1 MAVFYTNRAGET
13 SVIEVGPKDQSL
25 GPVDLAKAFIQ
36 ERFFSNS
43 NTDSPWGPIVG
54 GEREWQPSAME
65 RPLELLKEGDDLSKE
80 WNSIRSTLKDVK
92 TRGYEYQGPFDQNS
106 NTFVSEALR
115 NARLPAPTGNVTDQY
130 GNTTHYWAPGAD
142 HLANP
147 INQDQ
152 PSDAG
157 ATFNDRFEKWGSVP
171 FGVTSMA
178 APDFPGSFDNRFGS
192 WSFVPLGG
200 FGDTDFPPTPQKSSA
215 APSGPSPTFAQA
227 SPTTPAFQRDG
238 VYSPAGN
245 FFGYF
250 PRTSGVAAAPTASNT
265 YRSSLAPAWPDFD
278 APAQGFSQLMSTG
291 PFAGN
296 NLFLPAAGASRS
308 GPPPWQTPS
317 GNPTQ
322 AAPPLQPDTT
332 PDAVD
337 ELPVRRLGRSTYSL
351 SQGPAFDDAA
361 VQSPAAPAAP
371 QGPLTLNEAY
381 LEYRKRLDASQL
393 SASAFDTSA
402 PAAPRNPS
410 SIALAPD
417 DGGPLSL
424 MEAYQQYRR
433 RLDASQPPAS
443 AFDAGAPAAP
453 LVPSDDSNFSGGL
466 VGRLTALMRQYP
478 EMYGPPPQEDADL
491 PSYYRLM
498 PNR

>member
-1 MAVFYTNRAGET
+1 MNEQIGVTYFPVLGGAGYHMAVFYTNRAGET
-13 SVIEVGPKDQSL
+13 KVIEVGPADTSL
-25 GPVDLAKAFIQ
+25 GPIDLAKAFIQ

-43 NTDSPWGPIVG
+43 NTDSRWGPIVG
-54 GEREWQPSAME
+54 GERKWESSDMD
-65 RPLELLKEGDDLSKE
+65 RPLELLKEGDDLSSE

-106 NTFVSEALR
+106 NTFVSEASR

-142 HLANP
+142 QLTNP

-152 PSDAG
+152 PGDAG
-157 ATFNDRFEKWGSVP
+157 TTRYAFDNRFERWGSVP
-171 FGVTSMA
+171 FGVTPMA
-178 APDFPGSFDNRFGS
+178 APGFPSSFDNRFGS
-192 WSFVPLGG
+192 WSSVPLGG
-200 FGDTDFPPTPQKSSA
+200 FGDTDFPATPQKSSA

-245 FFGYF
+245 FFGNF
-250 PRTSGVAAAPTASNT
+250 PRTSGAAAAPTASNT
-265 YRSSLAPAWPDFD
+265 YRSGLAPAWPDFD

-337 ELPVRRLGRSTYSL
+337 EPPVRRLGRSTYSL
-351 SQGPAFDDAA
+351 SQGSAFDNTA
-361 VQSPAAPAAP
+361 VQSPAAPAP

-381 LEYRKRLDASQL
+381 LEYRKRLDASQ
-393 SASAFDTSA
+393 
-402 PAAPRNPS
+402 P
-410 SIALAPD
+410 
-417 DGGPLSL
+417 
-424 MEAYQQYRR
+424 Q
-433 RLDASQPPAS
+433 AS

-453 LVPSDDSNFSGGL
+453 LAPSDDSNFSGGL

-478 EMYGPPPQEDADL
+478 DIYGPPPQEDDEL
-491 PSYYRLM
+491 RLNYSL
-498 PNR
+498 NR